1 MTNKKEINEMIID
14 LGILLDD
21 FVIPYMLQR
30 DYWDEMNGLS
40 SWEAM
45 DCMDRQ
51 VKMMMNVI
59 RLYRLLSEIDVMKLM

>member
-1 MTNKKEINEMIID
+1 MTNKKEMNEMIID

-30 DYWDEMNGLS
+30 DYWGELNGLG

-59 RLYRLLSEIDVMKLM
+59 RLYRLLTEIDVVKLI